1 MSGDEVKAQKRRSHS
16 FTRILDKWKEND
28 SPGSRSSQSS
38 PRSSGGIELAIQLSE
53 ENQAEQQQQQQKK
66 RRERR
71 ESRDYT
77 NEFVEIKLLISEQS
91 KKLSAL
97 EAIVMRPVT
106 EEAEKA
112 VYAMLDG
119 GAVVECGD
127 STKEDERPWACS
139 DCTLL

>member
-16 FTRILDKWKEND
+16 FTRILDKWKESD
-28 SPGSRSSQSS
+28 STGSSPRHS
-38 PRSSGGIELAIQLSE
+38 PRSSGGIELAIELSE
-53 ENQAEQQQQQQKK
+53 ENQVEQK
-66 RRERR
+66 RKRERR

-77 NEFVEIKLLISEQS
+77 AEFVEIKLLISEQN

-119 GAVVECGD
+119 SAVVECED
-127 STKEDERPWACS
+127 SSTKADPWSCS
-139 DCTLL
+139 DCVLS